1 MTNNYIK
8 PPMEVRYKDELNA
21 LKNADT
27 GRKSENW
34 MLSPKAVRPLCP
46 LPCSYVWKK
55 VFLHDLK
62 K

>member
-8 PPMEVRYKDELNA
+8 PPVEVRYKDELNA

-27 GRKSENW
+27 GRKPENW

-46 LPCSYVWKK
+46 LTCS
-55 VFLHDLK
+55 
-62 K
+62 